1 MIPLRLVFQAFGPYA
16 GRQEIDFEA
25 LGRAG
30 LFLIR
35 GETGAGKTFLLDAM
49 TYALYGRSS
58 CGTRG
63 ALETM
68 RCQYAA
74 EELPTEVMLECGSHG
89 KRYRFWRRLVRRE
102 SLTDG
107 WMVEQNV
114 YFRNEKGEFEPFFTH
129 PGMDQMQEKVIQL
142 IGLNYDQFRQVV
154 ILPQGQFERLLTAS
168 GEQNEDLLAALFHAG
183 QWGEAAER
191 LRLRVLS
198 EQQAIE
204 ALRQEKDALCRAAGC
219 AQDGELIRQ
228 RRRLQE
234 QFGRLEAEKL
244 AITQSAERAARE
256 LEEAAALDS
265 AFSRL
270 EAAERTAGALEA
282 QAAEQQRR
290 RETLGLRALAEPYEQ
305 WNKAVQ
311 EARLARENV
320 QFSRLAESSCSD
332 ERRELELEERQ
343 AREQSALLRK
353 RAERKPAID
362 AELKLFE
369 HRRELFKEVEKLRI
383 EADRKWAER
392 DRCKKRHQSCKEESE
407 RVSALHVQF
416 LSCELAGALRE
427 GISCPVCGSVH
438 HPSPAVPAEEE
449 ITREQLQ
456 RVKDRLRQ
464 ADIALTRAVITCESL
479 EEQLR
484 MAEERLENAG
494 GYDAEAH
501 LAMQNQGK
509 ASAAAVQKLETLEK
523 RLLEMA
529 EQRRT
534 LDLKEQTVKTSME
547 NGEVQL
553 ARMEA
558 IEETERKV
566 LERLDPDGS
575 ARERL
580 RREKPTPELFA
591 RLERE
596 LHVYDEKLFAAH
608 ETIRTERKRL
618 AGKARP
624 NVEAQRRMHERLETR
639 SRQLHGEAEVT
650 RERLARI
657 CEAEKLVSEKK
668 RALETREAECGRLE
682 AFSKLISGEKG
693 VSLQKYVLGVML
705 SSVLSSANALL
716 DQMHGGRY
724 QIYRRL
730 EEGTGRAGLA
740 LEVLDRQS
748 GSRRPAATLSGG
760 EKFLTSLALSIGLS
774 TMTRGEEPGAIF
786 IDEGFGTLDEQAV
799 QDALGAL
806 LEIGSLH
813 GMVGV
818 ISHVGLL
825 REAIEPGI
833 EVIKTAAG
841 SELQVIL

>member
-16 GRQEIDFEA
+16 RRQEIDFEA

-58 CGTRG
+58 SGTRG

-74 EELPTEVMLECGSHG
+74 EELPTEVMLECESHG
-89 KRYRFWRRLVRRE
+89 KRYRFWRCLVRRE
-102 SLTDG
+102 SVTDG
-107 WMVEQNV
+107 WMVEQNI
-114 YFRNEKGEFEPFFTH
+114 YFHNAEGEFEPFFTH
-129 PGMDQMQEKVIQL
+129 PGTDQMQEKVIEL
-142 IGLNYDQFRQVV
+142 IGLDYDQFRQVV

-168 GEQNEDLLAALFHAG
+168 GEQTEALLAALFHAG
-183 QWGEAAER
+183 QWGDAAER
-191 LRLRVLS
+191 LRQRVLS
-198 EQQAIE
+198 EQREIE
-204 ALRQEKDALCRAAGC
+204 SLRQEKDALCRAAGC
-219 AQDGELIRQ
+219 AQDGELMRQ

-270 EAAERTAGALEA
+270 EAAEQTAGALEA
-282 QAAEQQRR
+282 QAEEQQRR

-311 EARLARENV
+311 EARLAKENV
-320 QFSRLAESSCSD
+320 QFSRLAESSCAD
-332 ERRELELEERQ
+332 ERKKLELEERQ

-353 RAERKPAID
+353 RADRKPEID

-369 HRRELFKEVEKLRI
+369 QRRELFREAQKLRM
-383 EADRKWAER
+383 EADRKWVER
-392 DRCKKRHQSCKEESE
+392 DRCEKRYQSCKEESE

-484 MAEERLENAG
+484 MAEERLENVG

-523 RLLEMA
+523 RLFEMS

-534 LDLKEQTVKTSME
+534 LDLKEQTIKTSME

-558 IEETERKV
+558 VEETERKV
-566 LERLDPDGS
+566 LERLDPDGC

-591 RLERE
+591 QLERE
-596 LHVYDEKLFAAH
+596 LHAYDEKLFAAH
-608 ETIRTERKRL
+608 ETIRIERKRL
-618 AGKARP
+618 AGRARP
-624 NVEAQRRMHERLETR
+624 NVEAQRKMHERLETR
-639 SRQLHGEAEVT
+639 SRQLHGETEVT
-650 RERLARI
+650 RDRLARI
-657 CEAEKLVSEKK
+657 CEAEKLVLEKK
-668 RALETREAECGRLE
+668 RVLEARETEYGRLE

-705 SSVLSSANALL
+705 SSVLSRANALL

-748 GSRRPAATLSGG
+748 GSRRSAATLSGG
-760 EKFLTSLALSIGLS
+760 EKFLTALALSIGLS
-774 TMTRGEEPGAIF
+774 TMTRGEESGAIF
-786 IDEGFGTLDEQAV
+786 IDEGFGTLDEQAL
-799 QDALGAL
+799 QDALRAL
-806 LEIGSLH
+806 LEIGSLR

-833 EVIKTAAG
+833 EVIKTVDG

>member
-1 MIPLRLVFQAFGPYA
+1 MIPLRLAFQAFGPYA

-58 CGTRG
+58 GGTRG

-74 EELPTEVMLECGSHG
+74 EELPTEVLLECAVRG
-89 KRYRFWRRLVRRE
+89 KQYRFWRRLMRRE
-102 SLTDG
+102 PSKSG
-107 WMVEQNV
+107 WAVEQNV
-114 YFRNEKGEFEPFFTH
+114 FFRNQKGEYEPFFTN
-129 PGMDQMQEKVIQL
+129 PDAARMQEKAVRL
-142 IGLNYDQFRQVV
+142 IGLDYDQFRQVV

-168 GEQNEDLLAALFHAG
+168 GEQTEALLASLFHAE
-183 QWGEAAER
+183 QWGAAAER
-191 LRLRVLS
+191 LRQRVMADRQ
-198 EQQAIE
+198 EIE
-204 ALRQEKDALCRAAGC
+204 ALRKEKEALCRAAGC
-219 AQDGELIRQ
+219 AQDGELTRQ
-228 RRRLQE
+228 RRRLEE
-234 QFGRLEAEKL
+234 QFGRLEAEKR
-244 AITQSAERAARE
+244 AITQSAERAARG
-256 LEEAAALDS
+256 LEEAAALDN

-270 EAAERTAGALEA
+270 EAAERTAAELEA
-282 QAAEQQRR
+282 QSAEQQRR

-311 EARLARENV
+311 EARLAKENV
-320 QFSRLAESSCSD
+320 QFSRLAESSCAK
-332 ERRELELEERQ
+332 ERKEIDLEERQ
-343 AREQSALLRK
+343 TREQCAILRR

-369 HRRELFKEVEKLRI
+369 QRKELAGEAEKLRV
-383 EADRKWAER
+383 EADRKRIER
-392 DRCKKRHQSCKEESE
+392 DRCEKRRRFCKEESE
-407 RVSALHVQF
+407 RVSALHIQV
-416 LSCELAGALRE
+416 LSCELAGSLRE
-427 GISCPVCGSVH
+427 DAPCPVCGSVH

-456 RVKDRLRQ
+456 RVNDRLRQ
-464 ADIALTRAVITCESL
+464 ADIALTRAVITYESL
-479 EEQLR
+479 EEQLQ

-501 LAMQNQGK
+501 LSMQNQGK
-509 ASAAAVQKLETLEK
+509 ASDAAVHKLEILEQ

-529 EQRRT
+529 ERRRT
-534 LDLKEQTVKTSME
+534 LDLKEQTIKASME

-558 IEETERKV
+558 VEETERRV

-591 RLERE
+591 QLERE
-596 LHVYDEKLFAAH
+596 LYVYDEKLFAAH

-618 AGKARP
+618 EGRTRP
-624 NVEAQRRMHERLETR
+624 NVEGQRTMHERLEKR

-657 CEAEKLVSEKK
+657 CEAEKLVLEKK
-668 RALETREAECGRLE
+668 RVLEARETEYKGLE

-705 SSVLSSANALL
+705 SSVLGRSNALL

-730 EEGTGRAGLA
+730 EEGRAGLA

-760 EKFLTSLALSIGLS
+760 EKFLAALALSIGLS

-786 IDEGFGTLDEQAV
+786 IDEGFGTLDEQAL
-799 QDALGAL
+799 QDALRAL
-806 LEIGSLH
+806 LEVGSLH

-833 EVIKTAAG
+833 EVVKTAAG
-841 SELQVIL
+841 SELQMIF

>member
-1 MIPLRLVFQAFGPYA
+1 MIPLRLAFQAFGPYVS
-16 GRQEIDFEA
+16 RQEIDFEA

-58 CGTRG
+58 GGTRG
-63 ALETM
+63 TLETM
-68 RCQYAA
+68 RCQYA
-74 EELPTEVMLECGSHG
+74 EEALPTEVLFECESHG

-102 SLTDG
+102 PLKDRWTA
-107 WMVEQNV
+107 EQNV
-114 YFRNEKGEFEPFFTH
+114 FFRNQKGEYEPFFTD
-129 PGMDQMQEKVIQL
+129 PDAVRMQEKAIQL
-142 IGLNYDQFRQVV
+142 IGLDYDQFRQVV

-168 GEQNEDLLAALFHAG
+168 GEQTETLLAALFHAE
-183 QWGEAAER
+183 QWGAAAER
-191 LRLRVLS
+191 LRQRVMADRQ
-198 EQQAIE
+198 EVE
-204 ALRQEKDALCRAAGC
+204 ALRKEKDALCKAAGC
-219 AQDGELIRQ
+219 AQDSELTRQ
-228 RRRLQE
+228 RRRLEE
-234 QFGRLEAEKL
+234 QFGRLEAERL
-244 AITQSAERAARE
+244 AITKSAERAARE
-256 LEEAAALDS
+256 LEEAAALDN

-270 EAAERTAGALEA
+270 EAAERTAAELET
-282 QAAEQQRR
+282 QSAEQQRR

-311 EARLARENV
+311 EARLAKENV
-320 QFSRLAESSCSD
+320 QFSRLAESGCAK
-332 ERRELELEERQ
+332 ERRELDLEERQ
-343 AREQSALLRK
+343 TREQCALLRR

-369 HRRELFKEVEKLRI
+369 QRKELAREAEKLRV
-383 EADRKWAER
+383 ETDRKRVER
-392 DRCKKRHQSCKEESE
+392 DRCDKRYRSCKEENE
-407 RVSALHVQF
+407 RVSALHVQV
-416 LSCELAGALRE
+416 LSCELAGGLRE
-427 GISCPVCGSVH
+427 DMPCPVCGSVH
-438 HPSPAVPAEEE
+438 HPSPAAPAEEE

-456 RVKDRLRQ
+456 QVKDRLRQ
-464 ADIALTRAVITCESL
+464 ADIALTRAVITYESL

-501 LAMQNQGK
+501 LSMQNQGK
-509 ASAAAVQKLETLEK
+509 ASDAAVHKLETLEE

-534 LDLKEQTVKTSME
+534 LDLKEQTIKTSME

-558 IEETERKV
+558 VEETERRA

-596 LHVYDEKLFAAH
+596 LYVYDEKLFAAH

-618 AGKARP
+618 EGKSRP
-624 NVEAQRRMHERLETR
+624 NVEAQRRMRERLETR
-639 SRQLHGEAEVT
+639 SRQLHGESEVT

-657 CEAEKLVSEKK
+657 CEAEKLVLEKK
-668 RALETREAECGRLE
+668 RVLEAREMEYKSLE
-682 AFSKLISGEKG
+682 AFSELIGGAKG

-705 SSVLSSANALL
+705 SSVLGRANALL

-730 EEGTGRAGLA
+730 EEGRAGLA

-748 GSRRPAATLSGG
+748 GSRRSAATLSGG
-760 EKFLTSLALSIGLS
+760 EKFLIALALSIGLS
-774 TMTRGEEPGAIF
+774 IMTRGEEPGAIF
-786 IDEGFGTLDEQAV
+786 IDEGFGTLDEQAL
-799 QDALGAL
+799 QDALRAL
-806 LEIGSLH
+806 LEVGSLH

-833 EVIKTAAG
+833 EVVKTAAG
-841 SELQVIL
+841 SELQIIL